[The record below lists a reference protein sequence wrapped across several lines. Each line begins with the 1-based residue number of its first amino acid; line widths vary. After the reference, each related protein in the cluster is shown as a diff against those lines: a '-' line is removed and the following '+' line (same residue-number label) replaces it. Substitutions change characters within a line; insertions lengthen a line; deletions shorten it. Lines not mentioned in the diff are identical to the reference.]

1 MNYKLAIVIPFY
13 KAKFFQAALASIA
26 SQTNKN
32 FRLYISDDNSKEDIT
47 PLIEHFKSKLD
58 LEYYRFK
65 NNLGKDNLVEHWNR
79 SVRLA
84 KEEWIWLFS
93 DDDVMDEGCVQAFYD
108 ALDKTEGQHD
118 IYRFNIKMIDANDK
132 VICIKDPHPPTE
144 TGYEFLIRR
153 LQSKSLSAAV
163 EYIFK
168 KEVFEKNNGFVN
180 FPLAYCS
187 DDASWITFVN
197 RGEIYTILHLEV
209 YWRASNI
216 NISSVKGLQYQ
227 KTNAL
232 LEYCLWVKNRL
243 TESVLPD
250 LETWFFENLK
260 YVYGKL
266 SVVEKFII
274 AKRLASIFNKNKFNY
289 FLKLLLNSKV

>member
-1 MNYKLAIVIPFY
+1 
-13 KAKFFQAALASIA
+13 
-26 SQTNKN
+26 
-32 FRLYISDDNSKEDIT
+32 
-47 PLIEHFKSKLD
+47 
-58 LEYYRFK
+58 
-65 NNLGKDNLVEHWNR
+65 
-79 SVRLA
+79 
-84 KEEWIWLFS
+84 
-93 DDDVMDEGCVQAFYD
+93 
-108 ALDKTEGQHD
+108 
-118 IYRFNIKMIDANDK
+118 
-132 VICIKDPHPPTE
+132 
-144 TGYEFLIRR
+144 
-153 LQSKSLSAAV
+153 
-163 EYIFK
+163 
-168 KEVFEKNNGFVN
+168 
-180 FPLAYCS
+180 
-187 DDASWITFVN
+187 
-197 RGEIYTILHLEV
+197 V